1 MINCA
6 AGKNIHFVPLLFFE
20 DVNCVHGKLLPR
32 DAGAKRFICA
42 PLFFI
47 VATCH
52 HKLGSRAR
60 FLIEFSYSES
70 EGSEVKTCTIH

>member
-42 PLFFI
+42 PLFLLLRHAIINSAAELAF
-47 VATCH
+47 
-52 HKLGSRAR
+52 
-60 FLIEFSYSES
+60 
-70 EGSEVKTCTIH
+70 